1 MKSNIIRKAIHLG
14 AQFPR
19 SEWVAFTGFEISYFS
34 VLAGDGPTAGIR
46 AVVVASAVGGF
57 CFTFWH
63 TG

>member
-1 MKSNIIRKAIHLG
+1 MKGDFSWELIHFG
-14 AQFPR
+14 AQFPCR
-19 SEWVAFTGFEISYFS
+19 EWVAFTGFEISYFS